1 MKEYD
6 VVVIGGGHAGCEAA
20 FAAAR
25 VGAEVLLITLNMDHI
40 AQMSCNPA
48 VGGIAK
54 GQVVREIDAMGGAQG
69 FVTDAASIQFRMLNR
84 TKGPAVWSPR
94 SQCDKV
100 VYQRAMKLLLEETP
114 NLDILQAE
122 ATGFLVENGRITG
135 VENQFGDRIPC
146 RAVVVTTGTFL
157 NGKLH
162 YGMRNFPGGRAGDFP
177 SNALSTALSGQLGSG
192 SDASKPGLR
201 PASWRKPSIFPA

>member
-6 VVVIGGGHAGCEAA
+6 VIVIGAGHAGCEAA

-25 VGAEVLLITLNMDHI
+25 IGASVLLITLNLDHI

-69 FVTDAASIQFRMLNR
+69 MVTDAASIQFRMLNQ

-100 VYQRAMKLLLEETP
+100 IYQRGMKLLLEETP
-114 NLDILQAE
+114 GIDLLQAE
-122 ATGFLVENGRITG
+122 VTRFLVENDRIVG
-135 VENQFGDRIPC
+135 VENQF
-146 RAVVVTTGTFL
+146 
-157 NGKLH
+157 
-162 YGMRNFPGGRAGDFP
+162 
-177 SNALSTALSGQLGSG
+177 
-192 SDASKPGLR
+192 
-201 PASWRKPSIFPA
+201 

>member
-25 VGAEVLLITLNMDHI
+25 VGADVLLITLNMDHI

-69 FVTDAASIQFRMLNR
+69 LVTDAASIQFRMLNR

-122 ATGFLVENGRITG
+122 VTGFLVENGRIT
-135 VENQFGDRIPC
+135 E
-146 RAVVVTTGTFL
+146 TGF
-157 NGKLH
+157 H
-162 YGMRNFPGGRAGDFP
+162 AGRSSLQP
-177 SNALSTALSGQLGSG
+177 VRS
-192 SDASKPGLR
+192 
-201 PASWRKPSIFPA
+201 

>member
-54 GQVVREIDAMGGAQG
+54 GQVVREIDAMAAHRA
-69 FVTDAASIQFRMLNR
+69 FVTDAASIQFGMLNR
-84 TKGPAVWSPR
+84 TRGRQSGRRVPS
-94 SQCDKV
+94 
-100 VYQRAMKLLLEETP
+100 
-114 NLDILQAE
+114 
-122 ATGFLVENGRITG
+122 AT
-135 VENQFGDRIPC
+135 
-146 RAVVVTTGTFL
+146 
-157 NGKLH
+157 K
-162 YGMRNFPGGRAGDFP
+162 
-177 SNALSTALSGQLGSG
+177 SSTSA
-192 SDASKPGLR
+192 P
-201 PASWRKPSIFPA
+201 

>member
-25 VGAEVLLITLNMDHI
+25 VGADVLLITLNMDHI

-69 FVTDAASIQFRMLNR
+69 LVTDAV
-84 TKGPAVWSPR
+84 PH
-94 SQCDKV
+94 
-100 VYQRAMKLLLEETP
+100 
-114 NLDILQAE
+114 AE
-122 ATGFLVENGRITG
+122 PDQGAGGLV
-135 VENQFGDRIPC
+135 
-146 RAVVVTTGTFL
+146 AA
-157 NGKLH
+157 
-162 YGMRNFPGGRAGDFP
+162 FPVR
-177 SNALSTALSGQLGSG
+177 
-192 SDASKPGLR
+192 
-201 PASWRKPSIFPA
+201 